1 MFDFLDSIPIVGDV
15 ANWVGDAFSDVSNI
29 FFDDPDLEA
38 FGGYG
43 EANTGVGSFLQGA
56 GSFLG
61 DIFSPSSPGGRQ
73 TSAQTQALAQLG
85 ISNRQAL
92 ARVERLS
99 RKRAMQTASENLQ
112 RDLKTLPVTKAK
124 DTRSKFKDG
133 VTRAYVKALNG
144 VNGKAGEKTAM
155 YGYKQ
160 MVASNKINP
169 NTYASSVDVDATT
182 LEELIEQQQGV

>member
-29 FFDDPDLEA
+29 LFDDPDLEA

-43 EANTGVGSFLQGA
+43 EANTGVGSFLQEA

-85 ISNRQAL
+85 ISNRKAL

-99 RKRAMQTASENLQ
+99 RKRAMQTASENLR
-112 RDLKTLPVTKAK
+112 RDIATLPVTKAK
-124 DTRSKFKDG
+124 DTRSKYKDG

-144 VNGKAGEKTAM
+144 INGKAGEQTAIH
-155 YGYKQ
+155 GYKQ
-160 MVASNKINP
+160 MVANNKV
-169 NTYASSVDVDATT
+169 NTNVYAGSVETDAST
-182 LEELIEQQQGV
+182 LKELLEQQQGA